1 MAALVCLTT
10 MTRMVDEQRI
20 NIGTLKGL
28 GYKNSQ
34 ISKKY
39 ILYASVA
46 CVIGSI
52 LGNAVGY
59 TLFPTIIF
67 FAYGMMYSIPN
78 IIYIFSL
85 PLSLG
90 ITIIALLIITASAYI
105 ACFNELKE
113 NPAVLMRP
121 RPPKNGKRILLERIP
136 FIWNKFSFISKVTV
150 RNIFRYKKRFLMTVL
165 GISGCTALILTGF
178 GIKDSIEIIVTG
190 QYGTLFRY
198 DMSIVTEADLSEAKL
213 NKLKEDVSGF
223 KEIKDVE
230 IFNYQNGDIKVN
242 KTNKEITIVVP
253 KNLNKMDE
261 LIHLQDRKS
270 QKHIKLDDS
279 GAIITE
285 KMARDLNVKRGD
297 IVEIINNDNKK
308 AKVKIID
315 ITENYLSHYIY
326 MSPTYYKKTFKEDLK
341 YNRILGVLNNPN
353 VKMEDS
359 LSKKLFK
366 INSISGISFNTVAK
380 ETFRYT
386 IKNLNYVV
394 LVMILSAGALA
405 FVVLYNLTNVNISER
420 IREIATIKVIGFYD
434 NEVSKYI
441 YRENMI
447 LTIIGTIVGLGLG
460 KLLHKFIMVTVEIQS
475 MMFGRVI
482 STKSYIIASILTIIM
497 SCFVNLAMYYKL
509 KNVKMVESLKSVD

>member
-1 MAALVCLTT
+1 
-10 MTRMVDEQRI
+10 
-20 NIGTLKGL
+20 
-28 GYKNSQ
+28 
-34 ISKKY
+34 
-39 ILYASVA
+39 
-46 CVIGSI
+46 
-52 LGNAVGY
+52 
-59 TLFPTIIF
+59 
-67 FAYGMMYSIPN
+67 
-78 IIYIFSL
+78 
-85 PLSLG
+85 
-90 ITIIALLIITASAYI
+90 
-105 ACFNELKE
+105 
-113 NPAVLMRP
+113 
-121 RPPKNGKRILLERIP
+121 
-136 FIWNKFSFISKVTV
+136 
-150 RNIFRYKKRFLMTVL
+150 
-165 GISGCTALILTGF
+165 
-178 GIKDSIEIIVTG
+178 
-190 QYGTLFRY
+190 
-198 DMSIVTEADLSEAKL
+198 MSIVTEANLSEAKL

-261 LIHLQDRKS
+261 FIHLQDRKS

-326 MSPTYYKKTFKEDLK
+326 MSPKYYENLTKDEVHYYKKTFKEDLK

-366 INSISGISFNTVAK
+366 INSISGISFNTAAK

-420 IREIATIKVIGFYD
+420 IREIATIKVLGFYD

-460 KLLHKFIMVTVEIQS
+460 KLLHQFIMVTVEIQS